1 MTIQSPFPRPRWY
14 AFAIVGA
21 IIAITALSI
30 AALQTDDDTADTV
43 FGAFTGAIAVGLL
56 VLVLWTEIGRKQ
68 VARLRDAKAL
78 DDLEPLRA
86 ASDADRAD
94 ER

>member
-1 MTIQSPFPRPRWY
+1 MTENTTLPRPRWY
-14 AFAIVGA
+14 AV
-21 IIAITALSI
+21 AITGAVVAIAALSI
-30 AALQTDDDTADTV
+30 GALLTDDDMADTV
-43 FGAFTGAIAVGLL
+43 FGAFTGAIGMGLL
-56 VLVLWTEIGRKQ
+56 ALILWIEIGRKQ
-68 VARLRDAKAL
+68 VARLRDAAAL

>member
-1 MTIQSPFPRPRWY
+1 MTKTPSLPRPRWY
-14 AFAIVGA
+14 AVAIIGA
-21 IIAITALSI
+21 IITIAALSI
-30 AALQTDDDTADTV
+30 AALQNDDDTADTV
-43 FGAFTGAIAVGLL
+43 FGAFTGAIGVGLL
-56 VLVLWTEIGRKQ
+56 ALVLWTEIVRKQ
-68 VARLRDAKAL
+68 VARLRDAAAL

>member
-1 MTIQSPFPRPRWY
+1 MKENTPLPRPRWY
-14 AFAIVGA
+14 AVAIAGA
-21 IIAITALSI
+21 VVAI
-30 AALQTDDDTADTV
+30 AALSVAALLTDDDTADTT
-43 FGAFTGAIAVGLL
+43 FGAFTGAIGIGLL
-56 VLVLWTEIGRKQ
+56 ALILWIEIVRKH
-68 VARLRDAKAL
+68 VARLRDAAAL